1 MTPIECT
8 IIIGY
13 LCKCISDY
21 MITTIYSFGKK
32 AIELLMVFANN
43 HGNGLSTVLTIV
55 HYILCQLR
63 MAQKKKNECCWALED
78 VLKAGPWECLKI
90 WEGHNLPPLVDI
102 GLADLQ
108 NLGAMAPLAH
118 SAHAVPTPLQGMCCA
133 KNAPHSCP
141 FIGHHFSA

>member
-43 HGNGLSTVLTIV
+43 HGNGLSDVLTRYRPRFFDQV
-55 HYILCQLR
+55 
-63 MAQKKKNECCWALED
+63 
-78 VLKAGPWECLKI
+78 
-90 WEGHNLPPLVDI
+90 GH
-102 GLADLQ
+102 Q
-108 NLGAMAPLAH
+108 
-118 SAHAVPTPLQGMCCA
+118 TT
-133 KNAPHSCP
+133 NASM
-141 FIGHHFSA
+141 GNKHFFTK

>member
-1 MTPIECT
+1 MYMTPIECT

-63 MAQKKKNECCWALED
+63 MAQKKKNECC
-78 VLKAGPWECLKI
+78 
-90 WEGHNLPPLVDI
+90 
-102 GLADLQ
+102 
-108 NLGAMAPLAH
+108 
-118 SAHAVPTPLQGMCCA
+118 
-133 KNAPHSCP
+133 
-141 FIGHHFSA
+141 